1 MFAAENYGCKVTT
14 TTISDEQFR
23 YAKNKIASQGLSQKI
38 ELLSQDYRLLDG
50 QYEKVVSVEMIE
62 AVGRKYLSEYF
73 AKLNNLLKPGGLLM
87 LQAITIADQ
96 RYKAYKN
103 SELYTETYLPGRI
116 LTIAVSDLKDNY

>member
-1 MFAAENYGCKVTT
+1 ML
-14 TTISDEQFR
+14 
-23 YAKNKIASQGLSQKI
+23 KNKIASQGLSEKI

-103 SELYTETYLPGRI
+103 NAKTLYRNISSRVDSYHRCF
-116 LTIAVSDLKDNY
+116 